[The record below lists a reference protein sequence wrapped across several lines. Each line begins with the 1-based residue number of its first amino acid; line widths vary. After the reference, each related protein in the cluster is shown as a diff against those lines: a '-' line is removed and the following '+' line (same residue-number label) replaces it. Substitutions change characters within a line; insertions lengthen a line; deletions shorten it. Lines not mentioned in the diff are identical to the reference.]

1 MPDLHR
7 LPDVPKVLALG
18 SCRVFRP
25 LQRLH
30 AAGHIDLLYYGTSPH
45 WWFTHSAGEA
55 RQYLQAIRGQLTI
68 PEPMRPLICET
79 TADLPEDLTEPG
91 RLPTIDLAVL
101 EISTLKAF
109 TAAHL
114 RLNIQRVWGYAH
126 AAGVDTGAV
135 LAGRP
140 VEWPADHPLLADLS
154 VERETPESVAAQVLG
169 IREAVGVPLL
179 TVDHLFA
186 TTADG
191 TPVPGREEITTLL
204 ARLEREDGIAFHS
217 TRPLIERHGEGVALK
232 DSTHYAADF
241 EPVVGEDLWASIQR
255 TTSTVAA

>member
-1 MPDLHR
+1 MSDLHQV
-7 LPDVPKVLALG
+7 PDVPRVLALG

-55 RQYLQAIRGQLTI
+55 LQYLQAIRGEITI
-68 PEPMRPLICET
+68 PDPMRPLICET
-79 TADLPEDLTEPG
+79 TADLPDDLTEPG
-91 RLPTIDLAVL
+91 RLATIDLAVL

-126 AAGVDTGAV
+126 TAGVDTAAV

-140 VEWPADHPLLADLS
+140 VEWPAEHPLLTDMA
-154 VERETPESVAAQVLG
+154 VERETPESVAAQILD
-169 IREAVGVPLL
+169 IRDAVGVPLL

-191 TPVPGREEITTLL
+191 IPVPGRQEITTLL
-204 ARLEREDGIAFHS
+204 AQLEHDEGIAFHS
-217 TRPLIERHGEGVALK
+217 TRALIERHGEGVALK
-232 DSTHYAADF
+232 DSTHYAVDF
-241 EPVVGEDLWASIQR
+241 EPVVGEDLWASIR
-255 TTSTVAA
+255 RAASTVAA